1 METGSSSRFG
11 TESRLTNQRP
21 APVPVSH
28 NLLLIMDQVL
38 LINTLL
44 VGVVVALSIGLRYGA
59 EQVHVSPI
67 VGYFVLGSLL
77 RAASSFE
84 AVPLLT
90 EQQVFPFLADLGV
103 IALLFRV
110 GLESDLERLL
120 DQLPEASWIG
130 LGNVLGSG
138 GIAFIT
144 AYSLIG
150 WPLLPSLFV
159 ATALTA
165 TSVGVT
171 VAIWEEAGQIDTREG
186 TILLDV
192 AELDDLMGILLMAL
206 LFSVAPLLRSPGDA
220 NLLSIL
226 AATLGDM
233 LLKLFL
239 FGGACLLFARYLERP
254 MTTLFDRLHAGEGTM
269 LVMLGVGFIV
279 AAVAGLSGLSTAIGA
294 FFAGLIFSRD
304 PHTTEYMGAFRP
316 LHDLLAPFFFVGIGL
331 HLAPEAI
338 VGVSGGVL
346 LLLLAAVVG
355 KVVGTYLPAWPLL
368 GSSGALVL
376 GLSLVPRAEIALVI
390 MQRGL
395 ELGEWAVP
403 PDVFAQ
409 VVLVSALTVLVVPI
423 VLRPLLSRSSFATS
437 S

>member
-1 METGSSSRFG
+1 MEQG
-11 TESRLTNQRP
+11 
-21 APVPVSH
+21 
-28 NLLLIMDQVL
+28 LLV
-38 LINTLL
+38 NTLL
-44 VGVVVALSIGLRYGA
+44 VGVVVVLTIGMRYGA
-59 EQVHVSPI
+59 EQVRVSPI
-67 VGYFVLGSLL
+67 VGYFILGVFL
-77 RAASSFE
+77 RAASSFDG
-84 AVPLLT
+84 VPLLT

-110 GLESDLERLL
+110 GLESDLDRLL

-130 LGNVLGSG
+130 LGNVVGSG
-138 GIAFIT
+138 SIAFVV

-171 VAIWEEAGQIDTREG
+171 VALWEEAGQVDTPEG
-186 TILLDV
+186 SILLDV
-192 AELDDLMGILLMAL
+192 AELDDLLGILLMAL
-206 LFSVAPLLRSPGDA
+206 LFSVAPLLRTSA
-220 NLLSIL
+220 HTNLLSAL
-226 AATLGDM
+226 ATTLGGM
-233 LLKLFL
+233 LLKLLL

-254 MTTLFDRLHAGEGTM
+254 MTSLFDRLHAGEGTM
-269 LVMLGVGFIV
+269 LVMLGVGIIV
-279 AAVAGLSGLSTAIGA
+279 AAVAGLSGFSTAIGA

-331 HLAPEAI
+331 HLAPEAM
-338 VGVSGGVL
+338 VGVGGSVL
-346 LLLLAAVVG
+346 LLLLAAVAG
-355 KVVGTYLPAWPLL
+355 KVIGAYVPAWPLL

-376 GLSLVPRAEIALVI
+376 GMSLVPRAEIALVI

-395 ELGEWAVP
+395 DLGDWAVP
-403 PDVFAQ
+403 PSIFAQ
-409 VVLVSALTVLVVPI
+409 MVVVSALTVLGTPFL
-423 VLRPLLSRSSFATS
+423 LRPLLARASSVS